1 MIADKTFHTFNS
13 VSDLV
18 RVISRIK
25 KTHPDIP
32 VISLNNNQYL
42 TKLALGYLNK
52 DLEINDENIITIKEY
67 ESLENKENYN
77 LIMVLG

>member
-1 MIADKTFHTFNS
+1 MIVDKTFHTFNS

>member
-1 MIADKTFHTFNS
+1 MITDKTFHTFNS
-13 VSDLV
+13 ISDLV

>member
-1 MIADKTFHTFNS
+1 MITDKTFHTFNS

-25 KTHPDIP
+25 KTYPDIP

>member
-1 MIADKTFHTFNS
+1 MITDKTFHTFNS

-25 KTHPDIP
+25 KTYPDIP

-52 DLEINDENIITIKEY
+52 DLEINDKNIITIKEY

>member
-25 KTHPDIP
+25 KTYPDIP

-52 DLEINDENIITIKEY
+52 DLEINDKNIITTKEY

>member
-1 MIADKTFHTFNS
+1 MITDKTFHTFNS

-25 KTHPDIP
+25 KTYPDIP

-77 LIMVLG
+77 LIIVLG